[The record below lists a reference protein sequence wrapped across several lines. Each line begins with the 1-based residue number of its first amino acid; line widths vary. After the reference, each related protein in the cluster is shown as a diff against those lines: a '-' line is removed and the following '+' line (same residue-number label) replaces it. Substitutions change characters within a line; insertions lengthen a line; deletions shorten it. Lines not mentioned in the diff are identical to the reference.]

1 MAASLIAAACLQ
13 HQCRRYHP
21 CLHCCR
27 SDPDIYTEK
36 ERGIHHDLP
45 SVVSQFPSDRPVQLR
60 RRLCGHASDSGSGR
74 PMNPWLSMAEFT
86 DLVTISQMTPGP
98 IAINSATFVGI
109 KIAGIPGAVAATF
122 GCILPSCIIVTIIAR
137 LYLKYR
143 NMAALQSVLSTL
155 RPAVVALIASAG
167 ISILISAFWPEGSI
181 RFAYTN
187 WILVVLFFFCFLLLQ
202 KWKANPILVMVL
214 SGILYAGIS
223 LLIE

>member
-1 MAASLIAAACLQ
+1 MIFLELLWSFMQIGLFSVGGGMAAMPLIQ
-13 HQCRRYHP
+13 NQVVT
-21 CLHCCR
+21 LH
-27 SDPDIYTEK
+27 
-36 ERGIHHDLP
+36 G
-45 SVVSQFPSDRPVQLR
+45 
-60 RRLCGHASDSGSGR
+60 
-74 PMNPWLSMAEFT
+74 WLSLTEFT
-86 DLVTISQMTPGP
+86 DLITIAEMTPGP

-181 RFAYTN
+181 HFGSTN

>member
-1 MAASLIAAACLQ
+1 MIYLHLFLSFLQIGLFSIGGGYAAMPLIQ
-13 HQCRRYHP
+13 DQ
-21 CLHCCR
+21 
-27 SDPDIYTEK
+27 
-36 ERGIHHDLP
+36 
-45 SVVSQFPSDRPVQLR
+45 VVTLN
-60 RRLCGHASDSGSGR
+60 H
-74 PMNPWLSMAEFT
+74 WLSMKEFT

-181 RFAYTN
+181 HFGSTN